1 METLV
6 TIGYICICILMF
18 SLAIAIHEW
27 GHMVAALKLGFKV
40 ERFSIG
46 FGPVIWKKKSSRS
59 GIEYCVSCIPL
70 GGYVKIPEVDPEGT
84 QKLEGAGGKDRPDAK
99 TAAVREPAPAWKEL
113 VVAFAGPFMNLVL
126 AVALALLLA
135 CIPSAR
141 FAEGLPVLD
150 NLDEIGPVA
159 RAGLQRGDRVVSVD
173 GQPVKTWTEMLTEVQ
188 LSDGAPVTFVYARG
202 ATTNSVSVTPV
213 RSSKGIWS
221 VGASAALPPEI
232 AEVAPEGA
240 SAAAGVLPGDLVVAF
255 AGKPVGSWSDFLL
268 AQRDAGAAGGAL
280 TVLRAGTN
288 VTLQVKPRAAFAY
301 QFEGPFV
308 VPAVVA
314 EPAPGTVA
322 AEAGLTEGDRV
333 VSFGG
338 APVAAW
344 SDLSKAVK
352 ASHGAASEM
361 VFVHAGE
368 TNTVRVTPHRSPTGA
383 YYIAATLFDGM
394 APVVEAAP
402 DSPAAAA
409 GFRTGDKVV
418 SVGGESVATWR
429 AMERAIHD
437 SARRD
442 WEKDRTVKPVAV
454 EVIRDGSAATV
465 EIVPTPKCW
474 VKSFDYGLS
483 AVECASWMSR
493 RNPVGQLADDAS
505 GIFHILRK
513 LVTPRQ
519 AAATGKA
526 LGGPVIIARG
536 IYLSVRHD
544 FWSGLG
550 FLRFLNVNLAIL
562 NLLPIPV
569 LDGGLILFS
578 LLAIV
583 FRRRVPDRIVNTLS
597 TGFMYL
603 LLALMAFL
611 VWRDCGRVFASGED
625 RDEIRYVTTDHEIEK
640 PDTFVQGR

>member
-6 TIGYICICILMF
+6 TIGYICICILLF

-27 GHMVAALKLGFKV
+27 GHMIAALKLGFKV

-46 FGPVIWKKKSSRS
+46 FGPVIWKTTSAKS
-59 GIEYCVSCIPL
+59 GIEYCISCIPL

-84 QKLEGAGGKDRPDAK
+84 QKLEGKGKGK
-99 TAAVREPAPAWKEL
+99 EPAARRETPAWKEL

-126 AVALALLLA
+126 AVVLALLLA

-141 FAEGLPVLD
+141 FGEGLPVVD
-150 NLDEIGPVA
+150 DLDEIGPAA
-159 RAGLQRGDRVVSVD
+159 RAGLRRGDRVVSVA

-188 LSDGAPVTFVYARG
+188 LSDGAPVRLEYVRGG
-202 ATTNSVSVTPV
+202 ATNTVEVTPE
-213 RSSKGIWS
+213 RTAKGLWMI
-221 VGASAALPPEI
+221 GASAALLP
-232 AEVAPEGA
+232 EVADVAPGGA
-240 SAAAGVLPGDLVVAF
+240 CAAAGVLPGDTVVAF
-255 AGKPVGSWSDFLL
+255 AGKPVSIWSDFLL
-268 AQRDAGAAGGAL
+268 AQREVGAAGGEL
-280 TVLRAGTN
+280 TVCRGGTN
-288 VTLQVKPRAAFAY
+288 VTLQVKPKSAFTY
-301 QFEGPFV
+301 QYEGPFA

-314 EPAPGTVA
+314 APAPGTA
-322 AEAGLTEGDRV
+322 AAAAGLVEGDRII
-333 VSFGG
+333 SFGG
-338 APVAAW
+338 APVTAW

-352 ASHGAASEM
+352 ASGGAESEM

-368 TNTVRVTPHRSPTGA
+368 TNTVRITPHPSPSGA

-394 APVVEAAP
+394 APELAVAP
-402 DSPAAAA
+402 GSPAEAA
-409 GFRTGDKVV
+409 GFRTGDTVV
-418 SVGGESVATWR
+418 SVGGAAVSTWR
-429 AMERAIHD
+429 EMEREIHEH
-437 SARRD
+437 ARRHRAAD
-442 WEKDRTVKPVAV
+442 GSVKPVPVAV
-454 EVIRDGSAATV
+454 AVRRGASVETI
-465 EIVPTPKCW
+465 EIVPEPRCW
-474 VKSFDYGLS
+474 LKSFNYGVS

-493 RNPVGQLADDAS
+493 RNPLGQLADDAS

-603 LLALMAFL
+603 LLALMALL
-611 VWRDCGRVFASGED
+611 VWRDCVRVFTPAGD
-625 RDEIRYVTTDHEIEK
+625 KDDIRYVTTDHELAK
-640 PDTFVQGR
+640 PDTPAQDR